1 MKDEDRK
8 RIAEIAGSMQCPKN
22 FKCAESGLE
31 QLCRT
36 RDFGVEK
43 YLDCLE
49 EKPGACSSALSFR
62 SGHLCQCPLRV
73 YIAKNL

>member
-8 RIAEIAGSMQCPKN
+8 RIADIVGSMQCPKN

-36 RDFGVEK
+36 RDFGVQK
-43 YLDCLE
+43 YLVCLE
-49 EKPGACSSALSFR
+49 EKPGACPSALSFG
-62 SGHLCQCPLRV
+62 SGHLCECRLRG